1 MDTDSFLAYI
11 KTDEIYMDIT
21 VDIKKKGF
29 ILKIINQKEHWLE
42 ENLKKVIGFTKNEL
56 GGKIMKEVVG
66 L

>member
-1 MDTDSFLAYI
+1 MDTDSFLVYI

-29 ILKIINQKEHWLE
+29 ILQIINQKEHWLE
-42 ENLKKVIGFTKNEL
+42 ENLKKAIGFMKNEL

>member
-56 GGKIMKEVVG
+56 VEKS
-66 L
+66 

>member
-11 KTDEIYMDIT
+11 KTDEIYRDIT

>member
-11 KTDEIYMDIT
+11 KTDEIYMDST
-21 VDIKKKGF
+21 VDIKKKGS

>member
-1 MDTDSFLAYI
+1 MKFIGTLQQI
-11 KTDEIYMDIT
+11 L
-21 VDIKKKGF
+21 KKKGF

-42 ENLKKVIGFTKNEL
+42 ENLEKVIGFTKNEL